1 MFLNLPSSGGYSDM
15 SSPGF
20 CSADNI
26 MLLFSEHNNWLHTL
40 LRRRLGNAS
49 DAADLAQDVFLRLLI
64 KPRNFDTLAGAR
76 AYLGSMAQG
85 MCIDLWRKKKIE
97 RVWLETLAAQPVPTV
112 VSAEHCAIVLETLFQ
127 VDAMLQGLPEK
138 VRTAFLMSQIGG
150 STYAKIATELSVSER
165 MVKKYMAQAMLHCLH
180 LEVEYL
186 DALPAAEAGYDAP

>member
-1 MFLNLPSSGGYSDM
+1 M

-20 CSADNI
+20 SSAENI
-26 MLLFSEHNNWLHTL
+26 VLLFSEHNNWLQKL

-64 KPRNFDTLAGAR
+64 KPRSFDTLVGAR

-85 MCIDLWRKKKIE
+85 MCIDLWRRKEIE
-97 RVWLETLAAQPVPTV
+97 RVWLETLAAQPLSTA

-127 VDAMLQGLPEK
+127 VDAMLQALPEN
-138 VRTAFLMSQIGG
+138 VRAAFLMSQIGG
-150 STYAKIATELSVSER
+150 LTYAKIAAELSVSER
-165 MVKKYMAQAMLHCLH
+165 MVKKYMAQAMLHCLS

-186 DALPAAEAGYDAP
+186 DALPSAAVRYDEP